1 MSCRSLVAERRV
13 GPKMCFNYRI
23 AAAMMLIAFSAT
35 TSGAVLKSPAAQPS
49 TEHPLDPSKAP
60 IGPPRKAAVA
70 VFDSRE
76 VQGILGKEVHGA
88 VEEDMGRIINVVVDR
103 TGQVRAAIIEFGGFL
118 GVGSRKIAVAWDVLQ
133 FLSDAKKGDRVAL
146 GLTRDQVRA
155 APEFKEDKP
164 IILQGASGSVEP
176 PPFP

>member
-1 MSCRSLVAERRV
+1 M
-13 GPKMCFNYRI
+13 
-23 AAAMMLIAFSAT
+23 AAAIMLIALAAT
-35 TSGAVLKSPAAQPS
+35 ASGAVQKSLAGQPQ
-49 TEHPLDPSKAP
+49 TEHPLNDPHNVP
-60 IGPPRKAAVA
+60 IGLPRKAAVA

-76 VQGILGKEVHGA
+76 VQGILGKEVRGA

-103 TGQVRAAIIEFGGFL
+103 TGEVRAAVVEFGGFL
-118 GVGSRKIAVAWDVLQ
+118 GIGSRKIAVAWDVLH

-146 GLTRDQVRA
+146 ELTRDQLRA

-176 PPFP
+176 PPLP